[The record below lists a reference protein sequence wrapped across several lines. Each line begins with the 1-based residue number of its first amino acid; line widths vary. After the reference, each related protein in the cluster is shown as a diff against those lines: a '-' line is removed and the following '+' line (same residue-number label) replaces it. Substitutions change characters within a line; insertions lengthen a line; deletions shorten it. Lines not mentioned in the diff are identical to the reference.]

1 MRSWISIGGMG
12 KWMGSQWQICKI
24 LRFSIAATPQDQG
37 PNCQNVHLSVST
49 PASCFRKQQTGRPSP
64 PHLCWSGIGGGK
76 VVIAGGGVGVGFVH
90 LAESWDYWRPV
101 APPLSLL
108 LTSATTNFSLKPPK
122 TDSRWHSMTGAD
134 SKLPKMTQG
143 DWKYLHWNGVSACQP
158 SLPPSLKLTT
168 GKSPLVPQTDQLS
181 TVKCCNFLSF
191 SGHTLTTFHTGSSFS
206 SQTPLQLLDS
216 WWCNKYDHSFNWSSQ
231 INPKGYFKTQGWR
244 I

>member
-37 PNCQNVHLSVST
+37 PNCQKVYLSVST
-49 PASCFRKQQTGRPSP
+49 PASYFRKQQTARPSP

-108 LTSATTNFSLKPPK
+108 LTSATTNFSLSNHQKLIQDGTQWLEP
-122 TDSRWHSMTGAD
+122 TQNYLRWLRVTENISTGMECQ
-134 SKLPKMTQG
+134 L
-143 DWKYLHWNGVSACQP
+143 VSLP
-158 SLPPSLKLTT
+158 SLPLSNLPLVSHHWSPQLTNCQLSSVAIFSVLVDTHRPPSIQEALFLLKLPCSCLMAGGVTSMT
-168 GKSPLVPQTDQLS
+168 IHS
-181 TVKCCNFLSF
+181 TVVHK
-191 SGHTLTTFHTGSSFS
+191 
-206 SQTPLQLLDS
+206 
-216 WWCNKYDHSFNWSSQ
+216 
-231 INPKGYFKTQGWR
+231 
-244 I
+244 